1 MRATETEIDLSIYGT
16 QLYKDLE
23 TETGKSTGYKPTGSI
38 TVARKGT
45 GRMQHLMLNYSRAK
59 SFGIQADIIQPHN
72 IAQYFPIMNTDD
84 LEGALWLPG
93 DGCADPSDV
102 CHSLAKGAK
111 SRGMKIF
118 ENTGVVKINT
128 EIDEFGHPIVHSV
141 ETSSGH
147 TIRCE
152 KLLNCG
158 GQWARQIGKLSS
170 PHVNVPLHSAEHFYV
185 VTDHSDLDNN
195 LPIFRDPDGY
205 IYGREWSGGL
215 LVGGFEPNAKPCFND
230 GVPND
235 FAYGLF
241 DEDWDHFEILM
252 NNALHRIPVLNNMS
266 VRQMVNGP
274 ESFTPD
280 NQYILGEAPEIKN
293 YFVAAGFNSSGIA
306 SAAGAGK
313 ALSDWIINGNP
324 TKDLWD
330 LDIRRFG
337 TFQNNPKYLKER
349 VSESLGAH
357 YSINWPKKEYMSG
370 RPLRRSSTYERLK
383 NAGACFGSKMGWER
397 PNWFAPKGVEP
408 KNIYSFTKQNW
419 FKHTGNEHHNT
430 RKNVT
435 LFDQSSFSKFLMQG
449 RDSVMVLQ
457 YLCSNNV
464 DVDIGKI
471 VYTGLLNEE
480 GGFESDCTITRTG
493 PTSFMI
499 ITSTAQTTRDSDWI
513 RKNIPSDANCVLT
526 DITSSLAVFGVMGP
540 KSREL
545 LSLATTSTLDDIQ
558 FGYQKEIDID
568 YANVKASRITYVGE
582 LGWELYIPTEFALT
596 VYDSLFATAK
606 KNNIA
611 LANGGYYAIESLR
624 IEKGY
629 RAWGHDITPKITP
642 IEAGLSFAVDYSKD
656 FIGKSAL
663 QKQKENGIKKRVVL
677 FRFEDVEAYP
687 LGKEP
692 ILRNGKVVGFL
703 TSAAFGYTI
712 NSGVAIG
719 IVNSE
724 EGYQKG
730 WLSQSKWQVEISG
743 IVHNV
748 RASLKPFHDPKNINI
763 LK

>member
-1 MRATETEIDLSIYGT
+1 
-16 QLYKDLE
+16 
-23 TETGKSTGYKPTGSI
+23 
-38 TVARKGT
+38 
-45 GRMQHLMLNYSRAK
+45 
-59 SFGIQADIIQPHN
+59 
-72 IAQYFPIMNTDD
+72 
-84 LEGALWLPG
+84 
-93 DGCADPSDV
+93 
-102 CHSLAKGAK
+102 
-111 SRGMKIF
+111 
-118 ENTGVVKINT
+118 
-128 EIDEFGHPIVHSV
+128 
-141 ETSSGH
+141 
-147 TIRCE
+147 
-152 KLLNCG
+152 
-158 GQWARQIGKLSS
+158 
-170 PHVNVPLHSAEHFYV
+170 
-185 VTDHSDLDNN
+185 
-195 LPIFRDPDGY
+195 
-205 IYGREWSGGL
+205 
-215 LVGGFEPNAKPCFND
+215 
-230 GVPND
+230 
-235 FAYGLF
+235 
-241 DEDWDHFEILM
+241 
-252 NNALHRIPVLNNMS
+252 
-266 VRQMVNGP
+266 
-274 ESFTPD
+274 
-280 NQYILGEAPEIKN
+280 
-293 YFVAAGFNSSGIA
+293 
-306 SAAGAGK
+306 
-313 ALSDWIINGNP
+313 
-324 TKDLWD
+324 
-330 LDIRRFG
+330 
-337 TFQNNPKYLKER
+337 
-349 VSESLGAH
+349 
-357 YSINWPKKEYMSG
+357 MSG